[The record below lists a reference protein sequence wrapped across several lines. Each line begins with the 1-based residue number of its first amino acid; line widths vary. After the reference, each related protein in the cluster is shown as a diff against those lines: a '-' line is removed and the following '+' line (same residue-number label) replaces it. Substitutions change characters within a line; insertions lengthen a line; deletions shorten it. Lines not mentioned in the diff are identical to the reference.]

1 MQKPIEKY
9 TALVI
14 QPQVTVATDRAGIQQ
29 NLQRCLNMLD
39 FGVGYYW
46 EVPVRLAVFPEY
58 FLQGVTT
65 PGKGEHGLDGFM
77 KKAITFDS
85 PEIQALIDKCKE
97 YNMYIAGGGVIEK
110 VPEFPDR
117 WFNTAFILGP
127 EGVALKYHKYHIPA
141 SIGLGTS
148 PHDMWQEYTQV
159 FGGDIKDI
167 FPVIDTD
174 IGKLGCM
181 TCHDGCTPEVSRA
194 LGFNGVEVICHPV
207 ALQEV
212 EGVSKPWD
220 FWIFTRQARAHDNMA
235 YVLGSNWGTVDYTY
249 YPKAFCPGN
258 SFAIDYTGMILRH
271 APYPEEQV
279 LAVTLDIEAQREHR
293 TRINHNTWVDLR
305 TEAFRTM
312 YADSVYPANL
322 FPSGNPPRNL
332 AHKMT
337 GAYESMDKMYARGQF
352 VMPFDKQGLTHSD
365 ILKRRIAHAQDQGA
379 LGKDEP
385 LHKDEKDT

>member
-1 MQKPIEKY
+1 MRKPIEKY
-9 TALVI
+9 TALVM
-14 QPQVTVATDRAGIQQ
+14 QPHVTVAEDRAGIQQ
-29 NLQRCLNMLD
+29 NLQRCLNMID

-65 PGKGEHGLDGFM
+65 PGKGEHGLDDFM

-85 PEIQALIDKCKE
+85 PEIQALIDTCKE
-97 YNMYIAGGGVIEK
+97 YNMYIAGGGVIEQ

-117 WFNTAFILGP
+117 WFNTAFILGS
-127 EGVALKYHKYHIPA
+127 EGVVLKYHKYHIPA

-148 PHDMWQEYTQV
+148 PHDMWDEYTAV
-159 FGGDIKDI
+159 FGGDIKDL
-167 FPVIDTD
+167 FPVVDTD

-181 TCHDGCTPEVSRA
+181 TCHDGCTPEASRA
-194 LGFNGVEVICHPV
+194 LGYNGVEVICHPV

-212 EGVSKPWD
+212 EGVSEPWD
-220 FWIFTRQARAHDNMA
+220 FWMFTRRTRAHDNMA
-235 YVLGSNWGTVDYTY
+235 YVLGANWGTVDYAF

-258 SFAIDYTGMILRH
+258 SFAIDYTGMVLRH

-279 LAVTLDIEAQREHR
+279 LAVSIDIEAQREHR
-293 TRINHNTWVDLR
+293 TRINHNTWVDVR
-305 TEAFRTM
+305 TEAFRKI
-312 YADSVYPANL
+312 YEHPIYPPNL

-337 GAYESMDKMYARGQF
+337 GAYTSMDKMYERGQF
-352 VMPFDKQGLTHSD
+352 VMPFDKAGMKHSD
-365 ILKRRIAHAQDQGA
+365 ILKGRISHAQQKGA
-379 LGKDEP
+379 LRKD
-385 LHKDEKDT
+385 KDS

>member
-1 MQKPIEKY
+1 MRAPIEKY
-9 TALVI
+9 TALII
-14 QPQVTVATDRAGIQQ
+14 QPHVEVAVDRDGIKR
-29 NLQRCLNMLD
+29 NLDRVLKMID

-46 EVPVRLAVFPEY
+46 EVPVRLVVLPEY

-65 PGKGEHGLDGFM
+65 PGKGEHGLEDFM
-77 KKAITFDS
+77 KKAITFED
-85 PEIQALIDKCKE
+85 PEIQSLIDKCKE
-97 YNMYIAGGGVIEK
+97 YNLYISAGGLIEK
-110 VPEFPDR
+110 VPQLPDR

-127 EGVALKYHKYHIPA
+127 DGVALRYHKYHIPA

-148 PHDMWQEYTQV
+148 PHDMWDEYTKI

-167 FPVIDTD
+167 FPVVDTP

-181 TCHDGCTPEVSRA
+181 TCHDGCTPEASRA

-212 EGVSKPWD
+212 EGVSEPWD
-220 FWIFTRQARAHDNMA
+220 FWMFTRRTRAHDNMA
-235 YVLGSNWGTVDYTY
+235 YLLGSNWGTVDYQY
-249 YPKAFCPGN
+249 YPKAFCPGG
-258 SFAIDYTGMILRH
+258 SFAIDYTGMVMRH

-279 LAVTLDIEAQREHR
+279 LAATIDIEALREHR

-305 TEAFRTM
+305 TEAFRKI
-312 YADSVYPANL
+312 YEQPIYPANL

-337 GAYESMDKMYARGQF
+337 GAYTSMDALYARGQF
-352 VMPFDKQGLTHSD
+352 VMPFDKAGQTHSEL
-365 ILKRRIAHAQDQGA
+365 LKSRISAAQDRGA
-379 LGKDEP
+379 LRKD
-385 LHKDEKDT
+385 